1 MSLPAEAE
9 MLRIFIGEKDTF
21 EGRPLSQA
29 IVEEARRQGFA
40 GATVLKGA
48 LGFGAHSILRTSH
61 DNRQQLFLSQGLPIV
76 IEMVEQTARIE
87 KFLPTLDSMI
97 GEGLVTREPV
107 KVIIYRHS
115 RPGGKTK

>member
-40 GATVLKGA
+40 GATVLRGA
-48 LGFGAHSILRTSH
+48 LGFGAHSILRTSA
-61 DNRQQLFLSQGLPIV
+61 DANRQLFLSQGLPIV
-76 IEMVEQTARIE
+76 IEMVDQTDRIE

-107 KVIIYRHS
+107 KVIIYRHGRPS
-115 RPGGKTK
+115 RS